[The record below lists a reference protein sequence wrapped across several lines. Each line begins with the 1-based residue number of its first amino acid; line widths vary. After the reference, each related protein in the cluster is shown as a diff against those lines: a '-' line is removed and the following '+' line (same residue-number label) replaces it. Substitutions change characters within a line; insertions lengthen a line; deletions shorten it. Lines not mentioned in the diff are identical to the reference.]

1 MKLLLSILFVCLI
14 AKPIL
19 AQVTEPEPYIKKSFC
34 IILSTKSY
42 TEADKVAQQAAK
54 KLNVKLDYR
63 NLEPNKKIG
72 LTLPKDTEDPE
83 ASYPFYYARGRF
95 DNGNYISIEYSNA
108 YVGFAKGYYIVIAS
122 SGDIAAVKKD
132 AIAAR
137 KYYKQAYV
145 KNTKVYVGCMH

>member
-1 MKLLLSILFVCLI
+1 MKQLLLLLTVLLFNKTV
-14 AKPIL
+14 L
-19 AQVTEPEPYIKKSFC
+19 AQETEPYIKKSFC

-42 TEADKVAQQAAK
+42 AEADKVAKQAAK
-54 KLNVKLDYR
+54 KLNIILDYR
-63 NLEPNKKIG
+63 DLEPNKKTG
-72 LTLPKDTEDPE
+72 LTLPKDTKDPE

-108 YVGFAKGYYIVIAS
+108 YDGFAKGYYIVIAS
-122 SGDIAAVKKD
+122 SGEEKEVKKD
-132 AIAAR
+132 AIAAK